1 MSNIA
6 IEAAKEIAKI
16 AQESNRPVIEII
28 EEYKK
33 AHNFTDQS
41 KSYEHDIEN
50 FKDIIPLGTD
60 IDNKDLTIQKGD
72 MCI

>member
-6 IEAAKEIAKI
+6 IEAAKEIQNI
-16 AQESNRPVIEII
+16 AQENNVDVHNLIEQ
-28 EEYKK
+28 YKK

>member
-6 IEAAKEIAKI
+6 IEAAKEIEKI
-16 AQESNRPVIEII
+16 SLENNISVLEII

-33 AHNFTDQS
+33 AHSLTDQS

-50 FKDIIPLGTD
+50 FKDIIP
-60 IDNKDLTIQKGD
+60 QKVGVNHR
-72 MCI
+72 

>member
-16 AQESNRPVIEII
+16 AQENNVDVHNLIEQ
-28 EEYKK
+28 YKK

>member
-1 MSNIA
+1 MSNKYLEVA
-6 IEAAKEIAKI
+6 EEIAKI
-16 AQESNRPVIEII
+16 AQESNRPVLEII

-50 FKDIIPLGTD
+50 FNVILPDKL
-60 IDNKDLTIQKGD
+60 DLHNNDLVIQKGD
-72 MCI
+72 M

>member
-16 AQESNRPVIEII
+16 AQENNVDVHNLIEQ
-28 EEYKK
+28 YKK

-41 KSYEHDIEN
+41 KSYERDIEN
-50 FKDIIPLGTD
+50 FKDIIP
-60 IDNKDLTIQKGD
+60 QKVGVNHR
-72 MCI
+72 

>member
-16 AQESNRPVIEII
+16 AQENNVDVHNLIEQ
-28 EEYKK
+28 YKK

-50 FKDIIPLGTD
+50 FKDIIP
-60 IDNKDLTIQKGD
+60 QKVGVNHR
-72 MCI
+72 

>member
-16 AQESNRPVIEII
+16 AQENNVDVHNLIEQ
-28 EEYKK
+28 YKK

-50 FKDIIPLGTD
+50 FKYIIP
-60 IDNKDLTIQKGD
+60 QKVGVNHR
-72 MCI
+72 